1 MMSANEHAARSAST
15 QSLPAT
21 PGFTP
26 VLVLGDLD
34 AYYNIPTARVIQ
46 VPERLLPLESLV
58 LCPAFDPAFP
68 SVTKCPLGAACR
80 HVHAD
85 VTGLPLIEVHVNY
98 AWRSL
103 EDVAYP
109 RHEAG
114 STVQVA
120 PPNTHRAIDTMDTGL
135 MLRTRALSAP
145 RRPLSHCAHYYF
157 NRECNLGCECR
168 FVHAVFIDPAAQPHR
183 LRRAPAPSQ
192 LGRGPKEITTTQRSE
207 SPDWREM
214 KATLRSESPGLLS
227 TQSGTG
233 LATDRRVAGFLRPP
247 SADVLCHTESR
258 SIDSLRAGSGTPIQ
272 MLPEME
278 PLSASHTPQRVWKH
292 QPYDGRY
299 TIPICSPSLSP
310 AAPKSVP
317 MTQ

>member
-1 MMSANEHAARSAST
+1 MMNANEQTARSAST
-15 QSLPAT
+15 QSLPAASGYT
-21 PGFTP
+21 PA
-26 VLVLGDLD
+26 LVLGDLD

-68 SVTKCPLGAACR
+68 SLTECPLGAACR

-109 RHEAG
+109 RHKEG

-120 PPNTHRAIDTMDTGL
+120 APNTHCAIDTMDTGL

-168 FVHAVFIDPAAQPHR
+168 FVHAVFIDPGTHPHR
-183 LRRAPAPSQ
+183 LRRAPAPFQ
-192 LGRGPKEITTTQRSE
+192 LGRGPKELTT
-207 SPDWREM
+207 
-214 KATLRSESPGLLS
+214 TLRSESSELLS
-227 TQSGTG
+227 THSSEGP
-233 LATDRRVAGFLRPP
+233 ATDRRAAAVIRPL
-247 SADVLCHTESR
+247 SADVLCHAESR
-258 SIDSLRAGSGTPIQ
+258 STDSLCAGNGTPCQ
-272 MLPEME
+272 MLLEME

-292 QPYDGRY
+292 QPYQGW
-299 TIPICSPSLSP
+299 
-310 AAPKSVP
+310 
-317 MTQ
+317 